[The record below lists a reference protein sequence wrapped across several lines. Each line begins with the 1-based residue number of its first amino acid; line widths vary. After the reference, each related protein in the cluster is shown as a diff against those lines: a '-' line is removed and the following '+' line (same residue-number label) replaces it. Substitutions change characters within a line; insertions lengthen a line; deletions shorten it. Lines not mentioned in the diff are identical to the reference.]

1 MASTSNKN
9 THKSSHIPGWVWL
22 FIGTALGAFIMFLV
36 QLSDPRESGQKSSTS
51 KAPNQS
57 DNADIQFDFYEI
69 LKNAKVDV
77 GSSKPKSNT
86 STGTGTG
93 NTVKDNDNTEYLLQ
107 VASFK
112 SMQDA
117 EQLRAELILL
127 NLPAMT
133 EVANIRNGEKWHRVI
148 VGPYISHSKLA
159 SARSKLISN
168 KFEALVLKRAQ

>member
-1 MASTSNKN
+1 MASNSNKN
-9 THKSSHIPGWVWL
+9 AHNGSHIPSWIWL

-36 QLSDPRESGQKSSTS
+36 HLSDSQEPNQKSPTNKTS
-51 KAPNQS
+51 KPS
-57 DNADIQFDFYEI
+57 DNTDIQFDFYEI

-77 GSSKPKSNT
+77 GNTKQKPTEINITNT
-86 STGTGTG
+86 Q
-93 NTVKDNDNTEYLLQ
+93 NDEHTEYLLQ

-112 SMQDA
+112 SMKDA

-159 SARSKLISN
+159 SARTTLISN
-168 KFEALVLKRAQ
+168 RFEALVLKRAQ

>member
-9 THKSSHIPGWVWL
+9 THNGSHIPGWVWL

-36 QLSDPRESGQKSSTS
+36 HLSDSQKTNPKGSTNKTS
-51 KAPNQS
+51 HQT
-57 DNADIQFDFYEI
+57 DNTDIQFDFYEI

-77 GSSKPKSNT
+77 GSTKSKP
-86 STGTGTG
+86 STGT
-93 NTVKDNDNTEYLLQ
+93 TVKNDEHTEYLLQ

-159 SARSKLISN
+159 SARSTLISN
-168 KFEALVLKRAQ
+168 QFEALVLKRAQ

>member
-1 MASTSNKN
+1 MASNSNKN
-9 THKSSHIPGWVWL
+9 AHNGSHIPSWVWL
-22 FIGTALGAFIMFLV
+22 FIGTALGAFIMFLIH
-36 QLSDPRESGQKSSTS
+36 LSDSRESNQNSSTN
-51 KAPNQS
+51 KTPNS
-57 DNADIQFDFYEI
+57 PDNTDIQFDFYEI

-77 GSSKPKSNT
+77 GSTKPKSTETNT
-86 STGTGTG
+86 TT
-93 NTVKDNDNTEYLLQ
+93 KNDERTEYLLQ

-112 SMQDA
+112 SMKDA

-159 SARSKLISN
+159 SARTTLISN
-168 KFEALVLKRAQ
+168 RFEALVLKRAQ